1 MKFKLGFPC
10 SLRPENPALS
20 TREGIAKARDASVN
34 EMQEPVDR
42 SKSSPEKA
50 SCLQTDLQVVR
61 GIKKNKNLP
70 SYSFRRHSKQP
81 KDKSL
86 YTVQHGAKIP
96 ECSIRGGRVRA
107 SSAQDGTRGT
117 GQRGAGIMRKTPSLL
132 CPCC

>member
-1 MKFKLGFPC
+1 M
-10 SLRPENPALS
+10 
-20 TREGIAKARDASVN
+20 RERIAKARDASVN
-34 EMQEPVDR
+34 EMQEPADR

-86 YTVQHGAKIP
+86 YTLQHGAKIL
-96 ECSIRGGRVRA
+96 EYFIRGGCV
-107 SSAQDGTRGT
+107 SHEEGSA
-117 GQRGAGIMRKTPSLL
+117 
-132 CPCC
+132 